1 MKNRCTFV
9 LLTDKYNNM
18 GFNIENKI
26 SAKEFVANLKATIH
40 TTGKLGFTAATAKIL
55 GFGENSCVLFV
66 EDAEDKNTL
75 YLVNTK
81 GDDEDAFPVRKTGE
95 YYYVNAKAL
104 FDKLGMDY
112 IKNTI
117 IFDMVRIDEEEYEV
131 YKLKKRQMLRKQK
144 QE

>member
-1 MKNRCTFV
+1 M
-9 LLTDKYNNM
+9 
-18 GFNIENKI
+18 
-26 SAKEFVANLKATIH
+26 
-40 TTGKLGFTAATAKIL
+40 
-55 GFGENSCVLFV
+55 
-66 EDAEDKNTL
+66 EDKNTL

-81 GDDEDAFPVRKTGE
+81 GDDEDAFPVRKSGE